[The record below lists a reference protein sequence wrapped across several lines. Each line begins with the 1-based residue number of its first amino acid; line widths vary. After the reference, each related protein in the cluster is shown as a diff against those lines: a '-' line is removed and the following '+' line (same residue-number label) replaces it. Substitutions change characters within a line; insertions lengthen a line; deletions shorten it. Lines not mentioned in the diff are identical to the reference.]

1 VRAVT
6 VEGGTLE
13 LAERPVPEP
22 AHHEVLVRVH
32 GAGLNRADLA
42 QRAGVYPAPPGVPP
56 DIPGLEFA
64 GVVEDAGPG
73 VTTLRSGDRVFGIT
87 GGGAQAEYVSVPAAQ
102 CTRVPDTLDVVVAG
116 GVPEAFVTAH
126 DALVTQAGMTG
137 AEMIRAGIPDAGPE
151 ARAWVLVHAAGS
163 GVGTAGLQLAK
174 ALGARVIG
182 TARTVEKLDRCRS
195 LGLDVGIV
203 PTTVDGELDVP
214 ALATAIVDATGGVD
228 VVLELVGGRYVEVD
242 VIAAAPKAHI
252 VLIGALAGADARLS
266 VLTAMSKRLT
276 IAGTM
281 LRPRN
286 EAEKADAIGG
296 FARDV
301 VPLLAAGTIAPV
313 VEDVVPIAEAASA
326 YDRLASDSTFG
337 KVILDC
343 R

>member
-1 VRAVT
+1 
-6 VEGGTLE
+6 
-13 LAERPVPEP
+13 
-22 AHHEVLVRVH
+22 VRVH

-64 GVVEDAGPG
+64 GLVEDAGPA
-73 VTTLRSGDRVFGIT
+73 VTTLRPGDRVFGIT

-102 CTRVPDTLDVVVAG
+102 CTRVPDGLDVVVAG
-116 GVPEAFVTAH
+116 GVPEAFVTVH
-126 DALVTQAGMTG
+126 DALVTHAGMTP
-137 AEMIRAGIPDAGPE
+137 ARITEAQFE
-151 ARAWVLVHAAGS
+151 ARAWVLVHAVGS

-174 ALGARVIG
+174 ALGAGVIG
-182 TARTVEKLDRCRS
+182 TARTAEKLDRCRA
-195 LGLDVGIV
+195 LGLDAGIV
-203 PTTVDGELDVP
+203 PPTVDGDLDVP
-214 ALATAIVDATGGVD
+214 MLAAAIVDATGDATGGVD
-228 VVLELVGGRYVEVD
+228 VVLELLGGRYVEAD

-266 VLTAMSKRLT
+266 VLSAMSKRLT
-276 IAGTM
+276 IAGTL

-286 EAEKADAIGG
+286 EAEKGDAIAG

-301 VPLLAAGTIAPV
+301 APLLADGTIAPV
-313 VEDVVPIAEAASA
+313 VDDVLPIADAAAA

-337 KVILDC
+337 KLVLDC